1 MLDPYMTDTKTL
13 YIEECTAPHGTQ
25 ICIDSLGK
33 IHTYESSLSLESVKS
48 EDEIFYGR
56 ASGEIPS
63 EDWGIRWNEEKE
75 VYETEEG
82 VYETEK
88 LAFFAAV
95 EKFGITAETH
105 DAIIDHVVGIL
116 REIAIENENMRLS

>member
-1 MLDPYMTDTKTL
+1 MPNIFLK
-13 YIEECTAPHGTQ
+13 IEDHIG
-25 ICIDSLGK
+25 
-33 IHTYESSLSLESVKS
+33 
-48 EDEIFYGR
+48 
-56 ASGEIPS
+56 
-63 EDWGIRWNEEKE
+63 
-75 VYETEEG
+75 G

-116 REIAIENENMRLS
+116 REIAIENEKRRTL